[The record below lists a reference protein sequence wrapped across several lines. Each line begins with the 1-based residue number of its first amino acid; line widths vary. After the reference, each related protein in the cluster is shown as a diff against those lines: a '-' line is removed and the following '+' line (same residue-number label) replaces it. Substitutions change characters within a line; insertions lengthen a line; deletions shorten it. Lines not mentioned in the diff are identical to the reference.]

1 MGRIPIAG
9 RLAQTIP
16 MTELRP
22 AKAGITRA
30 DIENVVTAFYTKVR
44 AHPRLGPI
52 FARQIGTEDAQWV
65 PHLAKIR
72 SFWANVML
80 HERAYNGNPMQVH
93 MGIPDIKP
101 DDFAIWLYLFQNT
114 ASANLPTEKAET
126 FDFMARRIGRSL
138 KMGLERSRGDGPPIL
153 SG

>member
-1 MGRIPIAG
+1 MGRIPIRTGLTHTA
-9 RLAQTIP
+9 P
-16 MTELRP
+16 MTDLRP

-30 DIENVVTAFYTKVR
+30 DIENVVSAFYTKVR

-52 FARQIGTEDAQWV
+52 FARQIGTEDAQWA

-80 HERAYNGNPMQVH
+80 HERAYSGNPMQVH
-93 MGIPDIKP
+93 MGIPDILP
-101 DDFAIWLYLFQNT
+101 GDFAIWLDLFQNT
-114 ASANLPTEKAET
+114 AAARLPAEKAET
-126 FDFMARRIGRSL
+126 FDVMARRIGRSL

-153 SG
+153 TD

>member
-1 MGRIPIAG
+1 
-9 RLAQTIP
+9 
-16 MTELRP
+16 MTALRP
-22 AKAGITRA
+22 AKVGITHT
-30 DIENVVTAFYTKVR
+30 DIENVVAAFYTKAR

-52 FARQIGTEDAQWV
+52 FARQIGTDDAQWA

-101 DDFAIWLYLFQNT
+101 DDFAIWLDLFQNT

-138 KMGLERSRGDGPPIL
+138 KMGLERSRSDGRPIPGD
-153 SG
+153 